1 MTGSIRARLEDG
13 GVVGSLLVIAMA
25 GLLSIWAVADTAA
38 NGGFVQPGLAL
49 ACAVFIA
56 GGELARITLP
66 GGRDAAPIGTAF
78 ALGYALLP
86 EFFNTA
92 TRYGALQVVAVT
104 AVATLVGAL
113 PHAAAGRT
121 PPLDGVARRILS
133 IAVAATVFRS
143 TPLLDK
149 VIHARG
155 EVRAAALVGVV
166 ALALLTDAFVAAA
179 VRAGKDRAPFRPVL
193 RDELRSQRGIGSAI
207 GASGALIALAASI
220 MNYWAFPVFVI
231 PLLLTQFA
239 FRRYSAIRGTYM
251 QTIRALSRVTELG
264 GYTESGHSR
273 RVSQIAVAVGRELGM
288 SEVELLDL
296 EYAALMHD
304 IGQLSL
310 AEPIPGGATVVAAPA
325 EQRRIAGLGADI
337 IRETGVLERVAT
349 VVERQAEPY
358 RRLHESIDHTVPLAS
373 RIIKAVNA
381 YDDLVGEAEA
391 AGRRLDALERLR
403 LGMAYEYDPRV
414 VESLARVL
422 ERASRLGG

>member
-1 MTGSIRARLEDG
+1 M
-13 GVVGSLLVIAMA
+13 
-25 GLLSIWAVADTAA
+25 ADTAA
-38 NGGFVQPGLAL
+38 NGGFVQPG
-49 ACAVFIA
+49 
-56 GGELARITLP
+56 ART
-66 GGRDAAPIGTAF
+66 GVRDLHRRWASWPASPFPAAATRHRSAPAF

-86 EFFNTA
+86 EFFGTA
-92 TRYGALQVVAVT
+92 TSYGALQVVAVT

-133 IAVAATVFRS
+133 VAVAATVFRS

-149 VIHARG
+149 VVDARG
-155 EVRAAALVGVV
+155 EIRAAALVGVV
-166 ALALLTDAFVAAA
+166 ALALLTDAVVAAA

-239 FRRYSAIRGTYM
+239 FRRYSAIRGTYL

-264 GYTESGHSR
+264 GYTETGHSR
-273 RVSQIAVAVGRELGM
+273 RVSQIARRGRARARHERGR
-288 SEVELLDL
+288 
-296 EYAALMHD
+296 AAR
-304 IGQLSL
+304 
-310 AEPIPGGATVVAAPA
+310 PGVRRADARHRPALPRRAHPRWRHRRRGAGRAAA
-325 EQRRIAGLGADI
+325 
-337 IRETGVLERVAT
+337 
-349 VVERQAEPY
+349 Y
-358 RRLHESIDHTVPLAS
+358 RRPRRRHHPPDRCPRTGRDGRRTAGRAVPPPAREHRHTVPLAS